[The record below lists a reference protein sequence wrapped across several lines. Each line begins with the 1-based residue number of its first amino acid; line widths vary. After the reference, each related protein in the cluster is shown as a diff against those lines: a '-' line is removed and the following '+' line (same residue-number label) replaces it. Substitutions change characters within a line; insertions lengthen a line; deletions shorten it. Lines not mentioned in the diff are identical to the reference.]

1 MALLVCSTFLQQRYT
16 GRSVRLTGSV
26 RYAGY
31 AALRIAKFEEIIMKV
46 VMLAAGIGTRLGL
59 TTAETVPKILLRFGG
74 KTLLERHIEIFRRK
88 GITELVLGVGFH
100 HVDIQRE
107 IETLGAQSFARTV
120 LNKDYDQG
128 NIVTLSTLRNE
139 ICCGEPVL
147 LMDADVLY
155 DESLVERLINSRH
168 PNCLLVDRAFV
179 PGDEPV
185 KICVRDG
192 EIIEFRKWLST
203 DFDFCGESVGFFK
216 FSAEIAEQIMLQ
228 TDLSLRQGRQNEP
241 YEETIRDVLLTSP
254 RGTFAFED
262 ITGIPW
268 IEIDFAVDVERANTE
283 ILPRISKA
291 IEDDSL
297 VRGVVENND
306 PSLALTP

>member
-1 MALLVCSTFLQQRYT
+1 
-16 GRSVRLTGSV
+16 
-26 RYAGY
+26 
-31 AALRIAKFEEIIMKV
+31 MKV
-46 VMLAAGIGTRLGL
+46 VMLAAGIGTRLGQ
-59 TTAETVPKILLRFGG
+59 TTAESIPKVLLRFGG
-74 KTLLERHIEIFRRK
+74 KTLLERHIEIFRRN

-100 HVDIQRE
+100 HHDIQRE

-120 LNKDYDQG
+120 FNKDYEQG
-128 NIVTLSTLRNE
+128 NIVTLSTLRDE

-155 DESLVERLINSRH
+155 DERLLERLIKSRH
-168 PNCLLVDRAFV
+168 PNCLLIDRAFV

-192 EIIEFRKWLST
+192 EIVEFRKWLSA

-216 FSAEIAEQIMLQ
+216 FSPEIAEQIMLQ
-228 TDLSLRQGRQNEP
+228 TDLSLRQGRRNEP
-241 YEETIRDVLLTSP
+241 YEETIRDVLLTAP

-262 ITGIPW
+262 ISGIPW
-268 IEIDFAVDVERANTE
+268 IEIDFALDVKRANAE

-291 IEDDSL
+291 FEDGRL
-297 VRGVVENND
+297 VRGVANNND
-306 PSLALTP
+306 PSLALSA